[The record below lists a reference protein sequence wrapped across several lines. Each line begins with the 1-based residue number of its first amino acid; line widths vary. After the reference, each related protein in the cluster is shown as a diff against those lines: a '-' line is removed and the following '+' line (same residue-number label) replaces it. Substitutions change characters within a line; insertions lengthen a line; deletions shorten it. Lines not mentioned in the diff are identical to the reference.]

1 METSESCIHHV
12 GMHLIDKQLV
22 IETHIVSK
30 EAGSTILI
38 LGNLVLI
45 EK

>member
-1 METSESCIHHV
+1 METSESCTHLV
-12 GMHLIDKQLV
+12 SMHLMDKLLV
-22 IETHIVSK
+22 IEPHVVSK
-30 EAGSTILI
+30 EAGAILI

>member
-1 METSESCIHHV
+1 METSESCTHLV
-12 GMHLIDKQLV
+12 SMHLMDKLSV
-22 IETHIVSK
+22 IEPHVVSK